1 MRLPGSP
8 AGCHNAGMDEEE
20 RIGRRAFFGRVLLAA
35 GGVATVLT
43 LSGCPGGDGDDDDD
57 GGDEDDD

>member
-1 MRLPGSP
+1 
-8 AGCHNAGMDEEE
+8 MDDEE

-57 GGDEDDD
+57 DGDDGDDD